1 VADQQA
7 DKLVVL
13 MATAV
18 EAGLLVAVA
27 VAVAIQLVGV
37 GAAAQ
42 LDTQAAAATK
52 TKDSM
57 HTVLHLVEVNILQHT
72 EQAVAVGLDF

>member
-1 VADQQA
+1 
-7 DKLVVL
+7 

-18 EAGLLVAVA
+18 GAGLLVVA
-27 VAVAIQLVGV
+27 AAPVAIQLVGV
-37 GAAAQ
+37 AVAAQ

-72 EQAVAVGLDF
+72 EQAVAAGLDF